1 MRRAIIMVQ
10 DLVMVLVAVAL
21 SLILSQSRLSFDAF
35 SFGGLAC
42 WAVIVLAAHLLFR
55 TCGLYSTVWRFAS
68 TPDFFNILKGCGSL
82 TVVLYLAS
90 IAYRSFFQPVAGL
103 NERQFIVFFLVSFTI
118 ISAPRLYYR
127 FLRDGASWRILR
139 RAAGDASIKQALFIG
154 RLSEADIIVR
164 FTRTSVPAEYAIAGI
179 MATESDAPL
188 GTQIQGVPV
197 VALRPRLIE
206 VLEEYLK
213 GTENLDLLIFGNG
226 ADREIDD
233 YAELVR
239 VARHSG
245 VAVVQFSGFSELGQ
259 GGRLVLDAVEM
270 ETIMRRSAV
279 ATDTARIGAFVGGKR
294 VLVTGGAGSIGRILV
309 KRALELG
316 AEAVL
321 VADNSEFGI
330 FQLDQLIDDNHRD
343 RLTSR
348 IVDVTDRPHMMR
360 LVSEFKPAIVFHAAA
375 LKHVPLLEE
384 NWEAAIETNVFGT
397 LACAEVAAACGVPQF
412 LLISSDKAVDP
423 TSVLGATKRA
433 AEQIV
438 SSLHE
443 THAAR
448 TGSHAVA
455 ANGHYAGVVRHPGA
469 PGTKFIAVRFGN
481 VFGSNGSVATIFQA
495 QIEAGGPVTI
505 TDRRM
510 TRYFMTV
517 AEAVDLVIMSAT
529 DAEQRQ
535 GRDDYAIYMLDMGEP
550 VPILEVAETMIRM
563 AGKSPYTDIPIRFTG
578 IRPGEKLH
586 EALHGGN
593 EEVVK
598 LATAKIFGLRT
609 DVVQWGRIEAALPAL
624 QAAIRDQDKAAA
636 LAILAGL
643 YRAEEEVAGARERA
657 VPKTA
662 GRSVRPVPCAC
673 NWPLKPARTPRN

>member
-1 MRRAIIMVQ
+1 MRRAIIMIQ

-21 SLILSQSRLSFDAF
+21 SLVLSQSRLSFEAL
-35 SFGGLAC
+35 SYGGLVC
-42 WAVIVLAAHLLFR
+42 WALIVLVAHVLFR
-55 TCGLYSTVWRFAS
+55 SCGLYNTVWRFAS

-90 IAYRSFFQPVAGL
+90 LAFRFFEPVAGL

-139 RAAGDASIKQALFIG
+139 RAPGDAPVKQALFIG
-154 RLSEADIIVR
+154 RLSEADVIVR
-164 FTRTSVPAEYAIAGI
+164 FTRTAVPAEYAIAGI
-179 MATESDAPL
+179 MATGSDAPL

-197 VALRPRLIE
+197 VAVRPRLVE
-206 VLEEYLK
+206 VLEDYVN
-213 GTENLDLLIFGNG
+213 GTENLDLVIFGNG
-226 ADREIDD
+226 AERDIED

-239 VARHSG
+239 IARHSG
-245 VAVVQFSGFSELGQ
+245 IAVVQFSGLSELGQ
-259 GGRLVLDAVEM
+259 GGKLVLDAVEI

-279 ATDTARIGAFVGGKR
+279 ATDIERISAFVGGKR

-321 VADNSEFGI
+321 VADLSEFGI
-330 FQLDQLIDDNHRD
+330 FQLDQLIEEEDRD

-348 IVDVTDRPHMMR
+348 IVDVTDRRHMMR
-360 LVSEFKPAIVFHAAA
+360 LVGEFKPAIIFHAAA

-384 NWEAAIETNVFGT
+384 NWEAAIQTNIFGT
-397 LACAEVAAACGVPQF
+397 LACAEVAAKCGVPQF

-423 TSVLGATKRA
+423 TSVLGITKRA

-443 THAAR
+443 VHAAR
-448 TGSHAVA
+448 PASQAGEASHAA
-455 ANGHYAGVVRHPGA
+455 A

-481 VFGSNGSVATIFQA
+481 VFGSTGSVATIFQA

-517 AEAVDLVIMSAT
+517 SEAVDLVIMSAA

-535 GRDDYAIYMLDMGEP
+535 GADDYAIYMLDMGKP

-586 EALHGGN
+586 ETLQGEG
-593 EEVVK
+593 EQVVK
-598 LATAKIFGLRT
+598 LDIAKIFGLRT
-609 DVVQWGRIEAALPAL
+609 DVVEWPRIQAALTAL
-624 QAAIRDQDKAAA
+624 QAAMRDQDKAAA
-636 LAILAGL
+636 LAVLAGL
-643 YRAEEEVAGARERA
+643 HRVEQAAGGARDQALPKA
-657 VPKTA
+657 V
-662 GRSVRPVPCAC
+662 GRSG
-673 NWPLKPARTPRN
+673 

>member
-10 DLVMVLVAVAL
+10 DLVMVLVSVAL
-21 SLILSQSRLSFDAF
+21 SLTLSQSRLSFDAF
-35 SFGGLAC
+35 SSGGLAC
-42 WAVIVLAAHLLFR
+42 WAIIVLAAHLLFR
-55 TCGLYSTVWRFAS
+55 YCGLYNTVWRFAS

-82 TVVLYLAS
+82 TVVLYLA
-90 IAYRSFFQPVAGL
+90 AVAFRSFFQPVSGL

-139 RAAGDASIKQALFIG
+139 RAPGDAPIKQALFIG
-154 RLSEADIIVR
+154 RLSEADVIVR
-164 FTRTSVPAEYAIAGI
+164 FTRTAQPAEYAIAGI

-197 VALRPRLIE
+197 VALRPRLVE
-206 VLEEYLK
+206 VLEEYVN
-213 GTENLDLLIFGNG
+213 GTENLDLLIFGKG
-226 ADREIDD
+226 IEREIED

-245 VAVVQFSGFSELGQ
+245 IAVVQFSGLSELGQ
-259 GGRLVLDAVEM
+259 GGKLVLDAVEM

-279 ATDTARIGAFVGGKR
+279 ATDTTRIGAFVGGKR
-294 VLVTGGAGSIGRILV
+294 VLVTGGAGSIGRVLV

-330 FQLDQLIDDNHRD
+330 FQLDQLIDEKDRD

-348 IVDVTDRPHMMR
+348 IVDVTDKPHMMR
-360 LVSEFKPAIVFHAAA
+360 LVSEFKPAILFHAAA

-397 LACAEVAAACGVPQF
+397 LACAEVAAECGVPQF

-423 TSVLGATKRA
+423 TSVLGVTKRA

-443 THAAR
+443 THAAP
-448 TGSHAVA
+448 SLVHAGEL
-455 ANGHYAGVVRHPGA
+455 NGHHAGAHR

-481 VFGSNGSVATIFQA
+481 VFGSNGSVATVFQA

-517 AEAVDLVIMSAT
+517 AEAVDLVIMSAA

-535 GRDDYAIYMLDMGEP
+535 GSDDYAIYMLDMGKP

-563 AGKSPYTDIPIRFTG
+563 AGKNPYTDIAIRFTG

-586 EALHGGN
+586 ETLHGEN

-598 LATAKIFGLRT
+598 LDTAKIFGLRT
-609 DVVQWGRIEAALPAL
+609 DVVEWPRIEAALPAL
-624 QAAIRDQDKAAA
+624 VAEMNDRDKAAA

-643 YRAEEEVAGARERA
+643 YRAEQSAVGAPEQTA
-657 VPKTA
+657 PKTV
-662 GRSVRPVPCAC
+662 GQIG
-673 NWPLKPARTPRN
+673 

>member
-1 MRRAIIMVQ
+1 MRRAIIMMQ
-10 DLVMVLVAVAL
+10 DLVMVLASVAL

-35 SFGGLAC
+35 SYGGLAC
-42 WAVIVLAAHLLFR
+42 WVLIVLTAHLLFR
-55 TCGLYSTVWRFAS
+55 YCGLYNTVWRFAS

-90 IAYRSFFQPVAGL
+90 IAFRSFFQPVAGL

-139 RAAGDASIKQALFIG
+139 RAPGDAPIKQALFIG
-154 RLSEADIIVR
+154 RLSEADVIVR
-164 FTRTSVPAEYAIAGI
+164 FTRTAVPAEYAIAGI

-197 VALRPRLIE
+197 VALMPRLVE
-206 VLEEYLK
+206 VLEEYVN
-213 GTENLDLLIFGNG
+213 GTENLDLLIFGKG
-226 ADREIDD
+226 VEREIED

-245 VAVVQFSGFSELGQ
+245 IAVVQFSGLSELGQ
-259 GGRLVLDAVEM
+259 GGKLVLDAVEM

-294 VLVTGGAGSIGRILV
+294 VLVTGGAGSIGRVLV
-309 KRALELG
+309 KRSLELG

-330 FQLDQLIDDNHRD
+330 FQLDQLIEERDRD
-343 RLTSR
+343 RLASR
-348 IVDVTDRPHMMR
+348 IVDVTDRAHMMR
-360 LVSEFKPAIVFHAAA
+360 LVSEFKPSIIFHAAA

-397 LACAEVAAACGVPQF
+397 LACAEVAAECGVPQF

-423 TSVLGATKRA
+423 SSVLGVTKRA

-443 THAAR
+443 THAAPPPFY
-448 TGSHAVA
+448 TGGL
-455 ANGHYAGVVRHPGA
+455 NGHHGGV

-517 AEAVDLVIMSAT
+517 AEAVDLVIMSAA

-535 GRDDYAIYMLDMGEP
+535 GRDDYAIYMLDMGKP

-586 EALHGGN
+586 ETLHGEG

-598 LATAKIFGLRT
+598 LDIAKIFGLRT
-609 DVVQWGRIEAALPAL
+609 DVAQWPRIEAALPAL
-624 QAAIRDQDKAAA
+624 VAAMHDQDKAAA

-643 YRAEEEVAGARERA
+643 YRAEDDIGGASERA

-662 GRSVRPVPCAC
+662 GQVG
-673 NWPLKPARTPRN
+673 

>member
-1 MRRAIIMVQ
+1 MTAYVEAVSGIRPKMRRAIIMVQ
-10 DLVMVLVAVAL
+10 DLVMVLVSVAL
-21 SLILSQSRLSFDAF
+21 SLTLSQSRLSFDAF
-35 SFGGLAC
+35 STGGLAC
-42 WAVIVLAAHLLFR
+42 WAVIVLVAHLLFR
-55 TCGLYSTVWRFAS
+55 ASGLYNTVWRFAS

-90 IAYRSFFQPVAGL
+90 LGFRFFFQPVAGL

-139 RAAGDASIKQALFIG
+139 RAPGDVPVKQALFIG
-154 RLSEADIIVR
+154 RLSEADVIVR
-164 FTRTSVPAEYAIAGI
+164 FTRTAAPAEYAIAGI

-188 GTQIQGVPV
+188 GTRIQGVPV
-197 VALRPRLIE
+197 VALRPRLVE
-206 VLEEYLK
+206 VLEDYVK
-213 GTENLDLLIFGNG
+213 GTENFDLLIFGNG
-226 ADREIDD
+226 AERDIED

-245 VAVVQFSGFSELGQ
+245 IAVVQFSGLSELGQ
-259 GGRLVLDAVEM
+259 GGRLVLDTVEM

-279 ATDTARIGAFVGGKR
+279 ATDTTRIGAFVAGKR
-294 VLVTGGAGSIGRILV
+294 VMVTGGAGSIGRVLV

-316 AEAVL
+316 AESVL

-330 FQLDQLIDDNHRD
+330 FQLDQLIDDEHRD

-360 LVSEFKPAIVFHAAA
+360 LVSEFKPAILFHAAA

-397 LACAEVAAACGVPQF
+397 LACAEIAAECGVPQF
-412 LLISSDKAVDP
+412 LLISSDKAVAP
-423 TSVLGATKRA
+423 TSVLGVTKRA

-443 THAAR
+443 AHAAP
-448 TGSHAVA
+448 SSLHAAA
-455 ANGHYAGVVRHPGA
+455 ANGHGAGLSSAHRS
-469 PGTKFIAVRFGN
+469 GTKFVAVRFGN

-517 AEAVDLVIMSAT
+517 AEAVDLVIMSAA

-535 GRDDYAIYMLDMGEP
+535 GEDDYAIYMLDMGKP

-586 EALHGGN
+586 ETLHGEN

-598 LATAKIFGLRT
+598 LDIAKIFGLRS
-609 DVVQWGRIEAALPAL
+609 DVLQWSRIEAALPAL
-624 QAAIRDQDKAAA
+624 VAAMHDRDKAAA
-636 LAILAGL
+636 LAVLGGL
-643 YRAEEEVAGARERA
+643 YQAEADLGAHGQA

-662 GRSVRPVPCAC
+662 AQIG
-673 NWPLKPARTPRN
+673 

>member
-1 MRRAIIMVQ
+1 MTSYVEAVSGITPKVRRAIIMVQ
-10 DLVMVLVAVAL
+10 DLVMVLVSVAL
-21 SLILSQSRLSFDAF
+21 SLILSQSRLSFDAL
-35 SFGGLAC
+35 SYGGLAC
-42 WAVIVLAAHLLFR
+42 WALIVLLAHLLFR
-55 TCGLYSTVWRFAS
+55 YCGLYNTVWRFAS
-68 TPDFFNILKGCGSL
+68 TPDFFNILKGCGAL
-82 TVVLYLAS
+82 TVVLYVISLAF
-90 IAYRSFFQPVAGL
+90 RSFQPVAGL

-139 RAAGDASIKQALFIG
+139 RVPGGAPVRQALFIG
-154 RLSEADIIVR
+154 QLSEADLIVR
-164 FTRTSVPAEYAIAGI
+164 FTRTALPAEYAIAGI
-179 MATESDAPL
+179 MATEADAPL
-188 GTQIQGVPV
+188 GMRLQGVPV
-197 VALRPRLIE
+197 VAVQPRLVE
-206 VLEEYLK
+206 VLEDYVN

-226 ADREIDD
+226 VERDIDD

-239 VARHSG
+239 VARHG
-245 VAVVQFSGFSELGQ
+245 GIAVVQFSGLSELGQ

-279 ATDTARIGAFVGGKR
+279 ATDIERIGAFVGGKR
-294 VLVTGGAGSIGRILV
+294 VLVTGGAGSIGRVLV
-309 KRALELG
+309 ARALELG

-330 FQLDQLIDDNHRD
+330 FQLDQAIDAKHRR

-348 IVDVTDRPHMMR
+348 IVDVTDRRQMTR
-360 LVSEFKPAIVFHAAA
+360 LVSEFKPSIVFHAAA

-384 NWEAAIETNVFGT
+384 NWEAAIQTNIFGT
-397 LACAEVAAACGVPQF
+397 LACAEVAAKCGVPQF

-423 TSVLGATKRA
+423 TSMLGVTKRA

-438 SSLHE
+438 ASLHGQHLASR
-443 THAAR
+443 TRSANSNDGGARHA
-448 TGSHAVA
+448 
-455 ANGHYAGVVRHPGA
+455 
-469 PGTKFIAVRFGN
+469 GTEFIAVRFGN

-517 AEAVDLVIMSAT
+517 AEAVDLVIMSA
-529 DAEQRQ
+529 AHAGQRQ
-535 GRDDYAIYMLDMGEP
+535 GRDDYAMYMLDMGKP
-550 VPILEVAETMIRM
+550 VPILQMAETMIRM

-586 EALHGGN
+586 EALHTDN

-598 LATAKIFGLRT
+598 LDIAKVFGLRT
-609 DVVQWGRIEAALPAL
+609 DVVDWPRIQVALTAL
-624 QAAIRDQDKAAA
+624 QTAIRDQDKATA
-636 LAILAGL
+636 LAVLADL
-643 YRAEEEVAGARERA
+643 QRSRSMLD
-657 VPKTA
+657 A
-662 GRSVRPVPCAC
+662 GREL
-673 NWPLKPARTPRN
+673 PLPKAVGQAG

>member
-1 MRRAIIMVQ
+1 MTAYVEAVSGITPKMRRAIIMVQ

-35 SFGGLAC
+35 SSGGLAC

-55 TCGLYSTVWRFAS
+55 SSGLYSTVWRFAS

-139 RAAGDASIKQALFIG
+139 RAAGDAQVKQALFIG
-154 RLSEADIIVR
+154 RLSEADVIVR
-164 FTRTSVPAEYAIAGI
+164 FTRTAQPAEYAIAGI

-197 VALRPRLIE
+197 VALRPRLVE
-206 VLEEYLK
+206 VLEEYVK

-226 ADREIDD
+226 VEREIED

-245 VAVVQFSGFSELGQ
+245 IAVVQFSGLSELGQ
-259 GGRLVLDAVEM
+259 GGKLVLDAVEM

-279 ATDTARIGAFVGGKR
+279 ATDTQRIGAFVGGKR

-330 FQLDQLIDDNHRD
+330 FQLDQLIDDEHRD

-360 LVSEFKPAIVFHAAA
+360 LVSAFKPAIVFHAAA
-375 LKHVPLLEE
+375 LKHVPLLED

-423 TSVLGATKRA
+423 TSVLGVTKRA

-448 TGSHAVA
+448 PGLHAGA
-455 ANGHYAGVVRHPGA
+455 ANDAGLARRLGA
-469 PGTKFIAVRFGN
+469 PSTKFIAVRFGN

-495 QIEAGGPVTI
+495 QIETGGPVTI

-517 AEAVDLVIMSAT
+517 AEAVDLVITAAT

-586 EALHGGN
+586 EALHGEN

-598 LATAKIFGLRT
+598 LDTAKIFGLRT
-609 DVVQWGRIEAALPAL
+609 DVVDWGRIEAALPAL
-624 QAAIRDQDKAAA
+624 QAAMRDQDKAAA

-643 YRAEEEVAGARERA
+643 YRAEREVAGAREQA

-662 GRSVRPVPCAC
+662 GQIG
-673 NWPLKPARTPRN
+673 

>member
-21 SLILSQSRLSFDAF
+21 SLTLSQSRLSFEAF
-35 SFGGLAC
+35 SYGGLAC
-42 WAVIVLAAHLLFR
+42 WAVIALTAHLLFR
-55 TCGLYSTVWRFAS
+55 YCGLYNTVWRFAS
-68 TPDFFNILKGCGSL
+68 TPDFFNILKGCGTL
-82 TVVLYLAS
+82 TVVLYLSS
-90 IAYRSFFQPVAGL
+90 IAFRFFEPVTGL

-139 RAAGDASIKQALFIG
+139 RASGDAPIKQALFVG
-154 RLSEADIIVR
+154 RLSEADLIAR
-164 FTRTSVPAEYAIAGI
+164 FTRTAVPAEYAIAGI

-188 GTQIQGVPV
+188 GTKLQGVPV
-197 VALRPRLIE
+197 VAARPHLVE
-206 VLEEYLK
+206 VLEEYAG
-213 GTENLDLLIFGNG
+213 GTENLDLLIFGKG
-226 ADREIDD
+226 VEREIED

-245 VAVVQFSGFSELGQ
+245 IAVVQFSGLSELGQ

-270 ETIMRRSAV
+270 ETIMRRSTV
-279 ATDTARIGAFVGGKR
+279 ATDVDRIGAFVGGKR
-294 VLVTGGAGSIGRILV
+294 VLVTGGAGSIGRVLV
-309 KRALELG
+309 RRALQLG

-330 FQLDQLIDDNHRD
+330 FQLDQLIDEKDHD

-348 IVDVTDRPHMMR
+348 IVDVTDRRHMMR
-360 LVSEFKPAIVFHAAA
+360 LVSEFKPAIIFHAAA
-375 LKHVPLLEE
+375 LKHVPILEE
-384 NWEAAIETNVFGT
+384 NWEAAIETNIFGT
-397 LACAEVAAACGVPQF
+397 LACAEVAAKCGVPQF

-423 TSVLGATKRA
+423 TSVLGITKRA

-438 SSLHE
+438 ASLHE
-443 THAAR
+443 TQAA
-448 TGSHAVA
+448 SSPSLAPS
-455 ANGHYAGVVRHPGA
+455 NGHGICGS
-469 PGTKFIAVRFGN
+469 GTKFIAVRFGN

-510 TRYFMTV
+510 TRYFMTI
-517 AEAVDLVIMSAT
+517 AEAVDLVIMSAA

-535 GRDDYAIYMLDMGEP
+535 GVDDYAVYMLDMGKP

-563 AGKSPYTDIPIRFTG
+563 AGKSPYTDIAIRFTG

-586 EALHGGN
+586 ETLHGEN
-593 EEVVK
+593 EAVVR
-598 LATAKIFGLRT
+598 LDIAKVFGLRT
-609 DVVQWGRIEAALPAL
+609 DVVAWPKIQAALSTL
-624 QAAIRDQDKAAA
+624 QAAVRDRDKAAA
-636 LAILAGL
+636 LAVLAGL
-643 YRAEEEVAGARERA
+643 NQADCAPEQALPITVGQA
-657 VPKTA
+657 V
-662 GRSVRPVPCAC
+662 
-673 NWPLKPARTPRN
+673 

>member
-1 MRRAIIMVQ
+1 MRRAIIMIQ
-10 DLVMVLVAVAL
+10 DLIMVLVAVAL
-21 SLILSQSRLSFDAF
+21 SLLLSQSRLSFDAF
-35 SFGGLAC
+35 SYSGLAC
-42 WAVIVLAAHLLFR
+42 WVAIILVAHLLFR
-55 TCGLYSTVWRFAS
+55 YCGLYNTVWRFAS

-82 TVVLYLAS
+82 TVVLYLA
-90 IAYRSFFQPVAGL
+90 AVAFRSFFQPVAGL

-118 ISAPRLYYR
+118 ISAPRLCYR

-139 RAAGDASIKQALFIG
+139 RAPGEAPIRQALFIG
-154 RLSEADIIVR
+154 LLSEADVIVR
-164 FTRTSVPAEYAIAGI
+164 FTRTAVPAEYAIAGI
-179 MATESDAPL
+179 MATERDAPL

-197 VALRPRLIE
+197 VAVRPRLVE
-206 VLEEYLK
+206 VLEEYVK
-213 GTENLDLLIFGNG
+213 GTENLDLVIFGKG
-226 ADREIDD
+226 AEREIED

-245 VAVVQFSGFSELGQ
+245 ITVVQFSGLSELGQ

-279 ATDTARIGAFVGGKR
+279 STDLERIGAFVDGKR
-294 VLVTGGAGSIGRILV
+294 VLVTGGAGSIGRVLV
-309 KRALELG
+309 KRSLELG

-330 FQLDQLIDDNHRD
+330 FQLDQLVEEDERC

-348 IVDVTDRPHMMR
+348 IVDVTDRRQMMR
-360 LVSEFKPAIVFHAAA
+360 LVGEFKPAIIFHAAA
-375 LKHVPLLEE
+375 LKHVPILEE

-397 LACAEVAAACGVPQF
+397 LACAEVAAKCGVPQF

-423 TSVLGATKRA
+423 TSVLGVTKRA

-438 SSLHE
+438 AALHE
-443 THAAR
+443 VHAAP
-448 TGSHAVA
+448 GGNGGGL
-455 ANGHYAGVVRHPGA
+455 NGHDNGNRH

-535 GRDDYAIYMLDMGEP
+535 GKDDYAIYMLDMGKP

-563 AGKSPYTDIPIRFTG
+563 AGKSPYTDIAIRFTG
-578 IRPGEKLH
+578 VRPGEKLH
-586 EALHGGN
+586 ETLHGEN
-593 EEVVK
+593 EEVVE
-598 LATAKIFGLRT
+598 LDIAKIFGLRSE
-609 DVVQWGRIEAALPAL
+609 VVGWPKIQAGLTAL
-624 QAAIRDQDKAAA
+624 QAAMRDQDKATA
-636 LAILAGL
+636 LAVLMGL
-643 YRAEEEVAGARERA
+643 HEELNTPDRI
-657 VPKTA
+657 VPKAA
-662 GRSVRPVPCAC
+662 GQVV
-673 NWPLKPARTPRN
+673 

>member
-1 MRRAIIMVQ
+1 MTAYVEAVSGIRPRMRRAIIMVQ

-35 SFGGLAC
+35 SSAGLAC
-42 WAVIVLAAHLLFR
+42 WALIVFTAHLLFR
-55 TCGLYSTVWRFAS
+55 YCGLYNTVWRFAS

-90 IAYRSFFQPVAGL
+90 LAFRFFFQPVAGL

-139 RAAGDASIKQALFIG
+139 RAAGDASTKQALFIG
-154 RLSEADIIVR
+154 RLSEADVIVR
-164 FTRTSVPAEYAIAGI
+164 FTRTAQPAEYAIAGI

-197 VALRPRLIE
+197 VALRPRLVE
-206 VLEEYLK
+206 VLEEYVK
-213 GTENLDLLIFGNG
+213 GTENLDLLIFGQG
-226 ADREIDD
+226 VEREIED

-245 VAVVQFSGFSELGQ
+245 IAVVQFSGLSELGQ
-259 GGRLVLDAVEM
+259 GGKLVLDTVEM

-279 ATDTARIGAFVGGKR
+279 ATDTTRIGAFVSGKR
-294 VLVTGGAGSIGRILV
+294 VMVTGGAGSIGRVLV

-330 FQLDQLIDDNHRD
+330 FQLDQQTDDGDRD

-348 IVDVTDRPHMMR
+348 IVDVTDRPHMTR
-360 LVSEFKPAIVFHAAA
+360 LVSEFKPAIIFHAAA

-397 LACAEVAAACGVPQF
+397 LACAEIAAECGVPQF

-423 TSVLGATKRA
+423 TSVLGVTKRA
-433 AEQIV
+433 AEQVV

-443 THAAR
+443 AQASSLPSR
-448 TGSHAVA
+448 VGA
-455 ANGHYAGVVRHPGA
+455 ANGHAGASGLRHS
-469 PGTKFIAVRFGN
+469 GTKFIAVRFGN

-517 AEAVDLVIMSAT
+517 AEAVDLVIMSAA
-529 DAEQRQ
+529 DAEQRR
-535 GRDDYAIYMLDMGEP
+535 GADDYAIYMLDMGKP

-586 EALHGGN
+586 ETLHAEN

-598 LATAKIFGLRT
+598 LDIAKIFGLRT
-609 DVVQWGRIEAALPAL
+609 GVIEWPKIEATLPAL
-624 QAAIRDQDKAAA
+624 VAAMHDRDKAAA

-643 YRAEEEVAGARERA
+643 YGAEEDIGGAREEVA
-657 VPKTA
+657 PKTA
-662 GRSVRPVPCAC
+662 RQVG
-673 NWPLKPARTPRN
+673 

>member
-1 MRRAIIMVQ
+1 MRRAIIMIQ
-10 DLVMVLVAVAL
+10 DLVMVLIAVAL
-21 SLILSQSRLSFDAF
+21 SLILSQSRLSFEAL
-35 SFGGLAC
+35 SYGGLAC
-42 WAVIVLAAHLLFR
+42 WTVIVLVAHLLFR
-55 TCGLYSTVWRFAS
+55 YCGLYNTVWRFAS
-68 TPDFFNILKGCGSL
+68 TPDFFNILKGCGIL
-82 TVVLYLAS
+82 TVVLYVTSLAFRFS
-90 IAYRSFFQPVAGL
+90 FQPVAGL

-139 RAAGDASIKQALFIG
+139 RTPGDAPIRQALFIG
-154 RLSEADIIVR
+154 RLSEADVIVR
-164 FTRTSVPAEYAIAGI
+164 FTRTAVPAEYAIRGI

-197 VALRPRLIE
+197 VAVRPRLVD
-206 VLEEYLK
+206 VLEEYVK
-213 GTENLDLLIFGNG
+213 GTENLDFVIFGKG
-226 ADREIDD
+226 VEREIED

-239 VARHSG
+239 IARHSG
-245 VAVVQFSGFSELGQ
+245 ITVVQFSGLSELGQ
-259 GGRLVLDAVEM
+259 GGKLVLDAVEM

-279 ATDTARIGAFVGGKR
+279 ATDVERIGAFVEGKR
-294 VLVTGGAGSIGRILV
+294 VLVTGGAGSIGRVLV
-309 KRALELG
+309 KRSLELG

-330 FQLDQLIDDNHRD
+330 FQLDQLVEDGERD

-348 IVDVTDRPHMMR
+348 IVDVTDRRQMMR
-360 LVSEFKPAIVFHAAA
+360 LVKEFEPAIIFHAAA
-375 LKHVPLLEE
+375 LKHVPILEE

-397 LACAEVAAACGVPQF
+397 LACAEVAAKCGVPQF

-423 TSVLGATKRA
+423 TSVLGITKRA

-438 SSLHE
+438 ASLHE
-443 THAAR
+443 MHAAR
-448 TGSHAVA
+448 PSASNGIGL
-455 ANGHYAGVVRHPGA
+455 NGHDAVGRN

-495 QIEAGGPVTI
+495 QIEAGGPLTI

-517 AEAVDLVIMSAT
+517 AEAVDLVIMSAA

-535 GRDDYAIYMLDMGEP
+535 GADDYAIYMLDMGKP

-563 AGKSPYTDIPIRFTG
+563 AGKSPYTDIQIRFTG
-578 IRPGEKLH
+578 VRPGEKLH
-586 EALHGGN
+586 ETLHGDN

-598 LATAKIFGLRT
+598 LDTAKIFGLRT
-609 DVVQWGRIEAALPAL
+609 EVLGWPKIQAGLTAL
-624 QAAIRDQDKAAA
+624 QAAVRDQDKATA
-636 LAILAGL
+636 LAVLTGVHEALNTPDRI
-643 YRAEEEVAGARERA
+643 
-657 VPKTA
+657 VPKA
-662 GRSVRPVPCAC
+662 ASQSA
-673 NWPLKPARTPRN
+673 

>member
-1 MRRAIIMVQ
+1 MTAYAEAVSGIRPKMRRAIIMVQ
-10 DLVMVLVAVAL
+10 DLIMVLIAVAL
-21 SLILSQSRLSFDAF
+21 SLTLSQSRLSFDAF
-35 SFGGLAC
+35 SSGGLAC
-42 WAVIVLAAHLLFR
+42 WALIVLAAHVLFR
-55 TCGLYSTVWRFAS
+55 YSGLYSTVWRFAS

-82 TVVLYLAS
+82 TVVLYLA
-90 IAYRSFFQPVAGL
+90 AVAFRSFFQPVSGL

-139 RAAGDASIKQALFIG
+139 RAASDASVKQALFIG
-154 RLSEADIIVR
+154 RLSEADVIVR
-164 FTRTSVPAEYAIAGI
+164 FTRTAVPAEYAIAGI

-197 VALRPRLIE
+197 VALRPRLVE
-206 VLEEYLK
+206 VLEEYVK
-213 GTENLDLLIFGNG
+213 GTENLDLLIFGKG
-226 ADREIDD
+226 IEREIED

-245 VAVVQFSGFSELGQ
+245 IAVVQFSGLSELGQ
-259 GGRLVLDAVEM
+259 GGKLVLDAVEM

-279 ATDTARIGAFVGGKR
+279 ATDTTRIGAFVGGKR
-294 VLVTGGAGSIGRILV
+294 VLVTGGAGSIGRVLV

-330 FQLDQLIDDNHRD
+330 FQLDQLIDEKDRG

-348 IVDVTDRPHMMR
+348 IVDVTDRSHMMR
-360 LVSEFKPAIVFHAAA
+360 LVGEFKPAIIFHAAA

-397 LACAEVAAACGVPQF
+397 LACAEVAAECGVPQF

-423 TSVLGATKRA
+423 TSVLGVTKRA

-443 THAAR
+443 THAAP
-448 TGSHAVA
+448 SLIHAGGL
-455 ANGHYAGVVRHPGA
+455 NGHQAGAHHAHRVGA
-469 PGTKFIAVRFGN
+469 HRPGTKFIAVRFGN
-481 VFGSNGSVATIFQA
+481 VFGSNGSVATVFQA

-517 AEAVDLVIMSAT
+517 AEAVDLVIMSAA

-535 GRDDYAIYMLDMGEP
+535 GSDDYAIYMLDMGKP

-563 AGKSPYTDIPIRFTG
+563 AGKSPHTDIAIRFTG

-586 EALHGGN
+586 ETLHGEN

-598 LATAKIFGLRT
+598 LDTAKLFGLRS
-609 DVVQWGRIEAALPAL
+609 DVVEWPRIEAALPAL
-624 QAAIRDQDKAAA
+624 VAAMNDRDKAAA

-643 YRAEEEVAGARERA
+643 YRAEQSAVGAPEQTA
-657 VPKTA
+657 PKTV
-662 GRSVRPVPCAC
+662 GQIG
-673 NWPLKPARTPRN
+673 

>member
-21 SLILSQSRLSFDAF
+21 SLTLSQSRLSFEAF
-35 SFGGLAC
+35 SFAGLVC
-42 WAVIVLAAHLLFR
+42 WALIVLIAHLLFR
-55 TCGLYSTVWRFAS
+55 SCGLYNTVWRFAS

-90 IAYRSFFQPVAGL
+90 LGFRFFFQPVAGL

-139 RAAGDASIKQALFIG
+139 RAPGDAPVKQALFIG
-154 RLSEADIIVR
+154 RLSEADVIVR
-164 FTRTSVPAEYAIAGI
+164 FTRTAVPAEYAIAGI
-179 MATESDAPL
+179 MATEADVPL
-188 GTQIQGVPV
+188 GTRIQGVPV
-197 VALRPRLIE
+197 VALRPRLVE
-206 VLEEYLK
+206 VLEDYVK

-226 ADREIDD
+226 AERDIED

-245 VAVVQFSGFSELGQ
+245 IAVVQFSGLSELGQ
-259 GGRLVLDAVEM
+259 GGRLVLDTVEM

-279 ATDTARIGAFVGGKR
+279 ATDTTRIGAFVAGKR
-294 VLVTGGAGSIGRILV
+294 VMVTGGAGSIGRVLV

-316 AEAVL
+316 AESVL

-330 FQLDQLIDDNHRD
+330 FQLDQLIDDHYRD

-360 LVSEFKPAIVFHAAA
+360 LVSEFKPAILFHAAA

-397 LACAEVAAACGVPQF
+397 LACAEIAAECGVPQF

-423 TSVLGATKRA
+423 TSVLGVTKRA
-433 AEQIV
+433 AEHIV

-443 THAAR
+443 MHAAR
-448 TGSHAVA
+448 SSASHGGGR
-455 ANGHYAGVVRHPGA
+455 NGRDTVGRN

-517 AEAVDLVIMSAT
+517 AEAVDLVIMSAA

-535 GRDDYAIYMLDMGEP
+535 GKDDYAIYMLDMGKP

-586 EALHGGN
+586 ETLHGEN

-598 LATAKIFGLRT
+598 LDIAKIFGLRS
-609 DVVQWGRIEAALPAL
+609 DVVQWSRIEAALPAL
-624 QAAIRDQDKAAA
+624 VAAMHDRDKAAA
-636 LAILAGL
+636 LAVLAGL
-643 YRAEEEVAGARERA
+643 YQAEADLGAHGQA
-657 VPKTA
+657 VPNTA
-662 GRSVRPVPCAC
+662 AQIG
-673 NWPLKPARTPRN
+673 

>member
-1 MRRAIIMVQ
+1 MRRAIIMIQ

-21 SLILSQSRLSFDAF
+21 SLILSQSRLSFAAF
-35 SFGGLAC
+35 SARGLAC
-42 WAVIVLAAHLLFR
+42 WALIVLIAHLLFR
-55 TCGLYSTVWRFAS
+55 SCGLYNTVWRFAS

-90 IAYRSFFQPVAGL
+90 LAFRFFFEPVAGL

-139 RAAGDASIKQALFIG
+139 RAPGDAPVKQALFIG
-154 RLSEADIIVR
+154 RLSEADVIVR
-164 FTRTSVPAEYAIAGI
+164 FTRAAMPAEYAIAGI
-179 MATESDAPL
+179 MATEMDAPL
-188 GTQIQGVPV
+188 GTRIQGVPV
-197 VALRPRLIE
+197 VALRPRLVE
-206 VLEEYLK
+206 VLEDYVK
-213 GTENLDLLIFGNG
+213 GTESLDLLIFGKG
-226 ADREIDD
+226 VEREIED

-245 VAVVQFSGFSELGQ
+245 IAVVQFSGLSELGQ

-279 ATDTARIGAFVGGKR
+279 ATDTTRIGAFVGGKR
-294 VLVTGGAGSIGRILV
+294 VMVTGGAGSIGRVLV

-330 FQLDQLIDDNHRD
+330 FQLDQLIDDHYRD

-360 LVSEFKPAIVFHAAA
+360 LVSEFKPAIIFHAAA

-397 LACAEVAAACGVPQF
+397 LACAEVAAECGVPQF

-423 TSVLGATKRA
+423 TSVLGVTKRA

-443 THAAR
+443 TYATPSPLH
-448 TGSHAVA
+448 A
-455 ANGHYAGVVRHPGA
+455 ANGQRAGASSVHRS
-469 PGTKFIAVRFGN
+469 GTKFIAVRFGN

-517 AEAVDLVIMSAT
+517 AEAVDLVIMSAA

-535 GRDDYAIYMLDMGEP
+535 GKDDYAIYMLDMGKP

-586 EALHGGN
+586 ETLHGEN

-598 LATAKIFGLRT
+598 LDIAKLFGLRS
-609 DVVQWGRIEAALPAL
+609 DVVQWPRIEAALPAL
-624 QAAIRDQDKAAA
+624 VAAMRDRDKAAA
-636 LAILAGL
+636 LAVLAGFNQ
-643 YRAEEEVAGARERA
+643 AEEDIGTRGQA

-662 GRSVRPVPCAC
+662 VQIG
-673 NWPLKPARTPRN
+673 

>member
-1 MRRAIIMVQ
+1 MRRAIIMIQ
-10 DLVMVLVAVAL
+10 DLVMVLVSVAL
-21 SLILSQSRLSFDAF
+21 SLTLSQSRLSFDAF
-35 SFGGLAC
+35 SSGGLAC
-42 WAVIVLAAHLLFR
+42 WAVIVFTAHVLFR
-55 TCGLYSTVWRFAS
+55 YSGLYSTVWRFAS

-82 TVVLYLAS
+82 TVVLYLA
-90 IAYRSFFQPVAGL
+90 AVTFRSFYQPVAGL

-139 RAAGDASIKQALFIG
+139 RAGGDAPTKQALFIG
-154 RLSEADIIVR
+154 QLSEADVIVR
-164 FTRTSVPAEYAIAGI
+164 FTRTSAPAEYVIAGI
-179 MATESDAPL
+179 MATEADAPL

-197 VALRPRLIE
+197 VALRPRLVE
-206 VLEEYLK
+206 VLEDYVK
-213 GTENLDLLIFGNG
+213 GTQSLDLLIFGNG
-226 ADREIDD
+226 VERDIED

-245 VAVVQFSGFSELGQ
+245 IAVVQFSGFSELGQ
-259 GGRLVLDAVEM
+259 GGKLVLDAVEM

-279 ATDTARIGAFVGGKR
+279 ATDIARIGAFVGGKR
-294 VLVTGGAGSIGRILV
+294 VLVTGGAGSIGRVLV
-309 KRALELG
+309 KRSLELG
-316 AEAVL
+316 AAAVL

-330 FQLDQLIDDNHRD
+330 FQLDQLIDEQDRD

-348 IVDVTDRPHMMR
+348 IVDVTDRPHMKR
-360 LVSEFKPAIVFHAAA
+360 LVSEFEPAIIFHAAA

-397 LACAEVAAACGVPQF
+397 LACAEVAAECGVPQF

-423 TSVLGATKRA
+423 TSVLGVTKRA

-443 THAAR
+443 AHAAP
-448 TGSHAVA
+448 SLFHAGGL
-455 ANGHYAGVVRHPGA
+455 NGHHAGA
-469 PGTKFIAVRFGN
+469 PSLHSLGTKFIAVRFGN

-535 GRDDYAIYMLDMGEP
+535 GSDDYAIYMLDMGKP

-586 EALHGGN
+586 ETLHGEN

-598 LATAKIFGLRT
+598 LDTAKIFGLRT
-609 DVVQWGRIEAALPAL
+609 DVVKWPRIEAALPAL
-624 QAAIRDQDKAAA
+624 VAAMHDQDKAAA

-643 YRAEEEVAGARERA
+643 YRAQENADAPGQAL
-657 VPKTA
+657 PKTV
-662 GRSVRPVPCAC
+662 GQMG
-673 NWPLKPARTPRN
+673 

>member
-1 MRRAIIMVQ
+1 MRRAIIMIQ
-10 DLVMVLVAVAL
+10 DLLMVLVAVAL
-21 SLILSQSRLSFDAF
+21 SLILSQSRLSFDAL
-35 SFGGLAC
+35 SYAGLAC
-42 WAVIVLAAHLLFR
+42 WLVIVLVAHLLFR
-55 TCGLYSTVWRFAS
+55 YCGLYNTVWRFAS
-68 TPDFFNILKGCGSL
+68 TPDFFNILKGCGIL
-82 TVVLYLAS
+82 TVVLYLTSLAF
-90 IAYRSFFQPVAGL
+90 RLFFQPVAGL

-139 RAAGDASIKQALFIG
+139 RAAGDAPIRQALFIG
-154 RLSEADIIVR
+154 RLSEADVIVR
-164 FTRTSVPAEYAIAGI
+164 FTRTAMPAEYAIAGI
-179 MATESDAPL
+179 MATEGDAPL

-197 VALRPRLIE
+197 VAVRPRLVD
-206 VLEEYLK
+206 VLEEYVR
-213 GTENLDLLIFGNG
+213 GTKNLDFVIFGKG
-226 ADREIDD
+226 VEREIED

-245 VAVVQFSGFSELGQ
+245 ITVVQFSGLSELGQ
-259 GGRLVLDAVEM
+259 GGKLVLDAVEM

-279 ATDTARIGAFVGGKR
+279 ATDIERIGAFVEGKR
-294 VLVTGGAGSIGRILV
+294 VLVTGGAGSIGRVLV
-309 KRALELG
+309 KRSLQLG

-330 FQLDQLIDDNHRD
+330 FQLDQLVEERERD

-348 IVDVTDRPHMMR
+348 IADVTDRRQMMR
-360 LVSEFKPAIVFHAAA
+360 LVREFEPAIIFHAAA
-375 LKHVPLLEE
+375 LKHVPILEE

-397 LACAEVAAACGVPQF
+397 LACAEVAAKCGVPQF

-423 TSVLGATKRA
+423 TSVLGVTKRA

-438 SSLHE
+438 ASLHE

-448 TGSHAVA
+448 PSMSNGGGL
-455 ANGHYAGVVRHPGA
+455 NGHDVASRH

-495 QIEAGGPVTI
+495 QIEAGGPLTI

-517 AEAVDLVIMSAT
+517 AEAVDLVIMSAA

-535 GRDDYAIYMLDMGEP
+535 GADDYAIYMLDMGKP

-563 AGKSPYTDIPIRFTG
+563 AGKNPYTDIQIRFTG
-578 IRPGEKLH
+578 VRPGEKLH
-586 EALHGGN
+586 ETLHGEN

-598 LATAKIFGLRT
+598 LDIAKIFGLRT
-609 DVVQWGRIEAALPAL
+609 EVVRWAKIQAGLTAL

-636 LAILAGL
+636 LAVLMELHQDQNIPE
-643 YRAEEEVAGARERA
+643 RDMPKVAGQ
-657 VPKTA
+657 TA
-662 GRSVRPVPCAC
+662 
-673 NWPLKPARTPRN
+673 

>member
-1 MRRAIIMVQ
+1 MRRAIIMIQ

-35 SFGGLAC
+35 SASGLAC
-42 WAVIVLAAHLLFR
+42 WAIIVLIAHLLFR
-55 TCGLYSTVWRFAS
+55 FSGLYSTVWRFAS

-90 IAYRSFFQPVAGL
+90 LAFRFFLQPVSGL

-127 FLRDGASWRILR
+127 FLRDGPSWRILR
-139 RAAGDASIKQALFIG
+139 RAASDASIKQALFIG
-154 RLSEADIIVR
+154 RLSEADVIVR
-164 FTRTSVPAEYAIAGI
+164 FTRTAVPAEYAIRGI

-197 VALRPRLIE
+197 VALRPRLVE
-206 VLEEYLK
+206 VLEDYVK
-213 GTENLDLLIFGNG
+213 GTENLDLLIFGKG
-226 ADREIDD
+226 VEREIED

-245 VAVVQFSGFSELGQ
+245 IAVVQFSGFSELGQ
-259 GGRLVLDAVEM
+259 GGKLVLDAVEM

-279 ATDTARIGAFVGGKR
+279 ATDIRGIGAFVGGKR
-294 VLVTGGAGSIGRILV
+294 VLVTGGAGSIGRVLV

-330 FQLDQLIDDNHRD
+330 FQLHQLIDKKDRD

-348 IVDVTDRPHMMR
+348 IVDVTDKPHMMR
-360 LVSEFKPAIVFHAAA
+360 LVSEFKPAILFHAAA

-397 LACAEVAAACGVPQF
+397 LACAEVAAECGVPQF

-423 TSVLGATKRA
+423 ISVLGVTKRA

-448 TGSHAVA
+448 TGLHAGA
-455 ANGHYAGVVRHPGA
+455 ANDAGVTQHPGA
-469 PGTKFIAVRFGN
+469 RKPCTKFIAVRFGN

-505 TDRRM
+505 TDRSM

-517 AEAVDLVIMSAT
+517 AEAVDLVITAAT

-535 GRDDYAIYMLDMGEP
+535 GRDDYAIYMLDMGQP

-563 AGKSPYTDIPIRFTG
+563 AGKSPYTDIPIRFIG

-586 EALHGGN
+586 EALHGEN

-598 LATAKIFGLRT
+598 LDTAKIFGLRT
-609 DVVQWGRIEAALPAL
+609 DVVEWPRIEAALPAL
-624 QAAIRDQDKAAA
+624 QAAVRDRDKAAA
-636 LAILAGL
+636 LAMLAGL
-643 YRAEEEVAGARERA
+643 QRVDDDTTGKYQQMLPKRALQAG
-657 VPKTA
+657 
-662 GRSVRPVPCAC
+662 
-673 NWPLKPARTPRN
+673 

>member
-21 SLILSQSRLSFDAF
+21 SLILSQSRLSFEAF
-35 SFGGLAC
+35 SSGGLAC
-42 WAVIVLAAHLLFR
+42 WALIVLAAHLLFR
-55 TCGLYSTVWRFAS
+55 LCGLYNTVWRFAS

-82 TVVLYLAS
+82 TVVLYLVSLAF
-90 IAYRSFFQPVAGL
+90 RFFFQPVAGL

-139 RAAGDASIKQALFIG
+139 RAPGDAPVKQALFIG
-154 RLSEADIIVR
+154 RLSEADVIVR
-164 FTRTSVPAEYAIAGI
+164 FTRTAQPAEYAIAGI
-179 MATESDAPL
+179 MATEADAPL

-197 VALRPRLIE
+197 VALRPRLVE
-206 VLEEYLK
+206 VLEDYVN
-213 GTENLDLLIFGNG
+213 GTENLDLVIFGNG
-226 ADREIDD
+226 AEREIED

-245 VAVVQFSGFSELGQ
+245 IAVVQFSGLSELGQ
-259 GGRLVLDAVEM
+259 GGKLVLDAVEL

-279 ATDTARIGAFVGGKR
+279 ATDIERIGAFVEGKR
-294 VLVTGGAGSIGRILV
+294 VLVTGGAGSIGRVLV
-309 KRALELG
+309 KRSLELG

-330 FQLDQLIDDNHRD
+330 FQLDQLIDDRDRD

-360 LVSEFKPAIVFHAAA
+360 LVSEFKPSILFHAAA

-397 LACAEVAAACGVPQF
+397 LACAEVAAECGVPQF

-423 TSVLGATKRA
+423 TSVLGVTKRA

-443 THAAR
+443 AQAAPAS
-448 TGSHAVA
+448 SHAGA
-455 ANGHYAGVVRHPGA
+455 ANSHHAGTASVPR

-517 AEAVDLVIMSAT
+517 AEAVDLVIMSAA

-535 GRDDYAIYMLDMGEP
+535 GRDDYAIYMLDMGKP

-586 EALHGGN
+586 ETLHGAN

-598 LATAKIFGLRT
+598 LDIAKIFGLRS
-609 DVVQWGRIEAALPAL
+609 DVVEWPRIEAALPPL
-624 QAAIRDQDKAAA
+624 VAAMHERDKAAA

-643 YRAEEEVAGARERA
+643 YLAQEDIGARGQA

-662 GRSVRPVPCAC
+662 GQIG
-673 NWPLKPARTPRN
+673 

>member
-1 MRRAIIMVQ
+1 MRRAIIMIQ

-21 SLILSQSRLSFDAF
+21 SLVLSQSRLSFDAL
-35 SFGGLAC
+35 SYGGLVC
-42 WAVIVLAAHLLFR
+42 WALIVLVAHVLFR
-55 TCGLYSTVWRFAS
+55 SCGLYNTVWRFAS

-90 IAYRSFFQPVAGL
+90 LAFRFFEPVAGL

-139 RAAGDASIKQALFIG
+139 RAPGDAPVKQALFIG
-154 RLSEADIIVR
+154 RLSEADVIVR
-164 FTRTSVPAEYAIAGI
+164 FTRTAVPAEYAIAGI
-179 MATESDAPL
+179 MATGSDAPL

-197 VALRPRLIE
+197 VAVRPRLVE
-206 VLEEYLK
+206 VLEDYVN
-213 GTENLDLLIFGNG
+213 GTENLDLVIFGNG
-226 ADREIDD
+226 AERDIED

-239 VARHSG
+239 IARHSG
-245 VAVVQFSGFSELGQ
+245 IAVVQFSGLSELGQ
-259 GGRLVLDAVEM
+259 GGKLVLDAVEI

-279 ATDTARIGAFVGGKR
+279 ATDIERISAFVGGKR

-321 VADNSEFGI
+321 VADLSEFGI
-330 FQLDQLIDDNHRD
+330 FQLDQLIEEEDRD

-348 IVDVTDRPHMMR
+348 IVDVTDRRHMMR
-360 LVSEFKPAIVFHAAA
+360 LVGEFKPAIIFHAAA

-384 NWEAAIETNVFGT
+384 NWEAAIQTNIFGT
-397 LACAEVAAACGVPQF
+397 LACAEVAAKCGVPQF

-423 TSVLGATKRA
+423 TSVLGITKRA

-443 THAAR
+443 VHAAR
-448 TGSHAVA
+448 PASQAGEASHAA
-455 ANGHYAGVVRHPGA
+455 A

-481 VFGSNGSVATIFQA
+481 VFGSTGSVATIFQA

-517 AEAVDLVIMSAT
+517 SEAVDLVIMSAA

-535 GRDDYAIYMLDMGEP
+535 GADDYAIYMLDMGKP

-586 EALHGGN
+586 ETLQGEG
-593 EEVVK
+593 EQVVK
-598 LATAKIFGLRT
+598 LDIAKIFGLRT
-609 DVVQWGRIEAALPAL
+609 DVVEWPRIQATLTAL
-624 QAAIRDQDKAAA
+624 QAAMRDQDKAAA
-636 LAILAGL
+636 LAVLAGL
-643 YRAEEEVAGARERA
+643 HRVEQADGGARDQALPKA
-657 VPKTA
+657 V
-662 GRSVRPVPCAC
+662 GRSG
-673 NWPLKPARTPRN
+673 

>member
-1 MRRAIIMVQ
+1 MRRAIIMIQ

-21 SLILSQSRLSFDAF
+21 SLVLSQSRLSFEAL
-35 SFGGLAC
+35 SYGGLVC
-42 WAVIVLAAHLLFR
+42 WALIVLVAHVLFR
-55 TCGLYSTVWRFAS
+55 SCGLYNTVWRFAS

-90 IAYRSFFQPVAGL
+90 LAFRFFEPVAGL

-139 RAAGDASIKQALFIG
+139 RAPGDAPVKQALFIG
-154 RLSEADIIVR
+154 RLSEADVIVR
-164 FTRTSVPAEYAIAGI
+164 FTRTAVPAEYAIAGI
-179 MATESDAPL
+179 MATGSDAPL

-197 VALRPRLIE
+197 VAVRPRLVE
-206 VLEEYLK
+206 VLEDYVN
-213 GTENLDLLIFGNG
+213 GTENLDLVIFGNG
-226 ADREIDD
+226 AERDIED

-239 VARHSG
+239 IARHSG
-245 VAVVQFSGFSELGQ
+245 IAVVQFSGLSELGQ
-259 GGRLVLDAVEM
+259 GGKLVLDAVEI

-279 ATDTARIGAFVGGKR
+279 ATDIERISAFVGGKR

-321 VADNSEFGI
+321 VADLSEFGI
-330 FQLDQLIDDNHRD
+330 FQLDQLIEEEDRD

-348 IVDVTDRPHMMR
+348 IVDVTDRRHMMR
-360 LVSEFKPAIVFHAAA
+360 LVGEFKPAIIFHAAA

-384 NWEAAIETNVFGT
+384 NWEAAIQTNIFGT
-397 LACAEVAAACGVPQF
+397 LACAEVAAKCGVPQF

-423 TSVLGATKRA
+423 TSVLGITKRA

-443 THAAR
+443 VHAAR
-448 TGSHAVA
+448 PASQAGEASHAA
-455 ANGHYAGVVRHPGA
+455 AS
-469 PGTKFIAVRFGN
+469 GTKFIAVRFGN
-481 VFGSNGSVATIFQA
+481 VFGSTGSVATIFQA

-517 AEAVDLVIMSAT
+517 SEAVDLVIMSAA

-535 GRDDYAIYMLDMGEP
+535 GADDYAIYMLDMGKP

-586 EALHGGN
+586 ETLQGEG
-593 EEVVK
+593 EQVVK
-598 LATAKIFGLRT
+598 LDIAKIFGLRT
-609 DVVQWGRIEAALPAL
+609 DVVEWPRIQATLTAL
-624 QAAIRDQDKAAA
+624 QAAMRDQDKAAA
-636 LAILAGL
+636 LAVLAGL
-643 YRAEEEVAGARERA
+643 HRVEQAAGGPRDQALPKA
-657 VPKTA
+657 V
-662 GRSVRPVPCAC
+662 GRSG
-673 NWPLKPARTPRN
+673 

>member
-1 MRRAIIMVQ
+1 MRRAIIMMQ
-10 DLVMVLVAVAL
+10 DLVMVLASVAL
-21 SLILSQSRLSFDAF
+21 SLVLSQSRLSFDAF
-35 SFGGLAC
+35 SYGGLAC
-42 WAVIVLAAHLLFR
+42 WVLIVLTAHLLFR
-55 TCGLYSTVWRFAS
+55 YCGLYNTVWRFAS

-90 IAYRSFFQPVAGL
+90 IAFRSFFQP
-103 NERQFIVFFLVSFTI
+103 
-118 ISAPRLYYR
+118 
-127 FLRDGASWRILR
+127 
-139 RAAGDASIKQALFIG
+139 ALFIG
-154 RLSEADIIVR
+154 RLSEADVIVR
-164 FTRTSVPAEYAIAGI
+164 FTRTAVPAEYAIAGI

-197 VALRPRLIE
+197 VALMPRLVE
-206 VLEEYLK
+206 VLEEYVN
-213 GTENLDLLIFGNG
+213 GTENLDLLIFGKG
-226 ADREIDD
+226 VEREIED

-245 VAVVQFSGFSELGQ
+245 IAVVQFSGLSELGQ
-259 GGRLVLDAVEM
+259 GGKLVLDAVEM

-294 VLVTGGAGSIGRILV
+294 VLVTGGAGSIGRVLV
-309 KRALELG
+309 KRSLELG

-330 FQLDQLIDDNHRD
+330 FQLDQLIEERHRD
-343 RLTSR
+343 RLASR

-360 LVSEFKPAIVFHAAA
+360 LVSEFKPSIIFHAAA

-397 LACAEVAAACGVPQF
+397 LACAEVAAECGVPQF

-423 TSVLGATKRA
+423 TSVLGVTKRA

-443 THAAR
+443 THAAPPPP
-448 TGSHAVA
+448 HAGGL
-455 ANGHYAGVVRHPGA
+455 NGHHGGV

-517 AEAVDLVIMSAT
+517 AEAVDLVIMSAA

-535 GRDDYAIYMLDMGEP
+535 GRDDYAIYMLDMGKP

-586 EALHGGN
+586 ETLHGEG

-598 LATAKIFGLRT
+598 LDIAKIFGLRT
-609 DVVQWGRIEAALPAL
+609 DVAQWPRIEAALPAL
-624 QAAIRDQDKAAA
+624 VAAMQDQDKAAA

-643 YRAEEEVAGARERA
+643 YRAEDDIGGAPERA

-662 GRSVRPVPCAC
+662 GQVG
-673 NWPLKPARTPRN
+673 